1 MLQLTMGRQDI
12 LPVCAAFYAA
22 AFSAPPWYE
31 RYEDDALI
39 AYFSAFCH
47 QEARRC
53 FVLTDEAKPVGIALC
68 TMIPCPDAPFMRV
81 EDLCIDPTRQRKG
94 YGSAMI
100 SLLREEARSLGC
112 DCIMLSTQRGYPA
125 HDFYL
130 KNGFTEVDS
139 VQLVSIL

>member
-1 MLQLTMGRQDI
+1 
-12 LPVCAAFYAA
+12 
-22 AFSAPPWYE
+22 
-31 RYEDDALI
+31 
-39 AYFSAFCH
+39 
-47 QEARRC
+47 
-53 FVLTDEAKPVGIALC
+53 
-68 TMIPCPDAPFMRV
+68 MRV

-100 SLLREEARSLGC
+100 SLLRKEALSLGC